1 MKILRIL
8 VLSIIVLHGVGHGSA
23 EAAKNPSRVTAWNKM
38 TDFFATVGKEDDE
51 KRRLLLERRKRRQEA
66 RVFKAR
72 QKQQKIVQKNMRAQ
86 QKTILDKQA
95 VKRVPHGRGGIDGK
109 K

>member
-8 VLSIIVLHGVGHGSA
+8 VLLAVVLHGVGLSSA
-23 EAAKNPSRVTAWNKM
+23 EAAKNPSRVTVWNKV
-38 TDFFATVGKEDDE
+38 TDFFATVGKDDDE

-72 QKQQKIVQKNMRAQ
+72 QKQQKIVQKNMHAQ
-86 QKTILDKQA
+86 QKTILDKVD
-95 VKRVPHGRGGIDGK
+95 VKRVPHGRGGIDAK